1 VSRFVR
7 IEKCGHAIDTRHR
20 CGWALH
26 RSLQSISHRLPFYV
40 PTGRTILEALPN
52 HRQKRV
58 HVPAL
63 RLEFTHTH
71 RHRQTFEE
79 RWPRWVSRASSHMW
93 PARRHRLR
101 QLRPVFLT
109 ARHLRRCSSYLKQAC
124 YPDEPFSWAE
134 LNEYT
139 RYEE

>member
-1 VSRFVR
+1 MSRFVR

-71 RHRQTFEE
+71 TQTDICGTLATVGQPCLIAYVACETTPAQAAQARFSYCKAFAALQQLSEAG
-79 RWPRWVSRASSHMW
+79 VLSR
-93 PARRHRLR
+93 RT
-101 QLRPVFLT
+101 VFLGG
-109 ARHLRRCSSYLKQAC
+109 
-124 YPDEPFSWAE
+124 AE
-134 LNEYT
+134 
-139 RYEE
+139 RIHPI